1 MGVWGLEGGLAGR
14 LLRNVSALAAKR
26 QHKNT
31 TYGLSAHQGSSFDIC
46 HHCFLVLCGPGGER
60 RGCGNLVS
68 TSKVILFP
76 AGAYVWELLGN
87 LCAVPPHSRIG
98 TLVCVW
104 SSSGEVFRSVAI
116 YVRNRL
122 LEMS

>member
-68 TSKVILFP
+68 TSK
-76 AGAYVWELLGN
+76 LLGN
-87 LCAVPPHSRIG
+87 LYAAPPHSRIG
-98 TLVCVW
+98 IWFVCGAALGKC
-104 SSSGEVFRSVAI
+104 SGQLQYMLGTGFWR
-116 YVRNRL
+116 
-122 LEMS
+122 